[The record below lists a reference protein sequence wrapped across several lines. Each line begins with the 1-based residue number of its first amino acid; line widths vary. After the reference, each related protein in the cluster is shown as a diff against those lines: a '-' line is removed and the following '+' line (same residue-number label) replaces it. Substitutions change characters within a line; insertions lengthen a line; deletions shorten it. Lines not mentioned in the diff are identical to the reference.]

1 MSSFTEILN
10 QMGHACL
17 TLAQDPRVKL
27 VDQSPR
33 SADVQLH
40 QMALVGDL
48 LNELAAKLDPLFYRA
63 AERAICGD
71 FIDAPHHLGDESVGI
86 VQSFVDDYFVC
97 PIHAAI
103 GEWEADERAGWNDR
117 TADEY
122 RDFWRGA

>member
-33 SADVQLH
+33 SADAEVH
-40 QMALVGDL
+40 FMALKGDL
-48 LNELAAKLDPLFYRA
+48 LNELGAALDELFCKATYNA
-63 AERAICGD
+63 LSGS
-71 FIDAPHHLGDESVGI
+71 FIDGQHHLDDTEVGALSGT
-86 VQSFVDDYFVC
+86 VSDYYVC

-103 GEWEADERAGWNDR
+103 GEWEANEAAGWNDT

-122 RDFWRGA
+122 RSFWRG